1 MGINKQKYFNY
12 VKEFFNKYECQLL
25 TEFVNFTNNKDTN
38 LKFKCK
44 CGEIEDNIC
53 FKWYSRAVHKLC
65 KICKK
70 SKLNNNPKRNEEF
83 NNIIEY
89 FKKYNCTLL
98 TEKKDYVNQQTKLT
112 YKCKCNNIVENDS
125 YQLYF
130 LSYYKCCDECRE
142 NERNHRY
149 HPFNEMKQKFI
160 KENVELLTTENEYIG
175 TSQTRFKYKCPC
187 GTIVEDVSYHSFKLS
202 KYKQCKECVKKLIK
216 ETCLEKYG
224 YENSMHHPDILDKC
238 IKKQYNLKDF
248 TFPSG
253 NKIQVQGYED
263 LALKILI
270 EKNYDEDD
278 IVTNRTI
285 IPTFNY
291 IHKNVN
297 KKYLPDIFIKSENKI
312 IEVKSDRTFDVMK
325 IKNLIKALS
334 VRKAG
339 YDFEFWI
346 FYKVLKNDT
355 PNYKYKNT
363 FLKLTK
369 L

>member
-1 MGINKQKYFNY
+1 M
-12 VKEFFNKYECQLL
+12 
-25 TEFVNFTNNKDTN
+25 
-38 LKFKCK
+38 
-44 CGEIEDNIC
+44 
-53 FKWYSRAVHKLC
+53 
-65 KICKK
+65 
-70 SKLNNNPKRNEEF
+70 NNNPRRNEEF

-98 TEKKDYVNQQTKLT
+98 TEKKNYINQQTKLT
-112 YKCKCNNIVENDS
+112 YKCKCNNIVENES
-125 YQLYF
+125 YQLYY
-130 LSYYKCCDECRE
+130 LSTYKCCEECIKI
-142 NERNHRY
+142 ERIDIIKKRY
-149 HPFNEMKQKFI
+149 HPFNEIKQEFI

-175 TSQTRFKYKCPC
+175 TGETKFKYKCSC
-187 GTIVEDVSYHSFKLS
+187 GTIVEDISYHSFQLS

-224 YENSMHHPDILDKC
+224 YEIHMHHPDVLDKC

-270 EKNYDEDD
+270 DENYNEND
-278 IVTNRTI
+278 IITNRTI

-325 IKNLIKALS
+325 IQNLIKALS

-346 FYKVLKNDT
+346 FNKVLIDDK
-355 PNYKYKNT
+355 PNYRYKKS